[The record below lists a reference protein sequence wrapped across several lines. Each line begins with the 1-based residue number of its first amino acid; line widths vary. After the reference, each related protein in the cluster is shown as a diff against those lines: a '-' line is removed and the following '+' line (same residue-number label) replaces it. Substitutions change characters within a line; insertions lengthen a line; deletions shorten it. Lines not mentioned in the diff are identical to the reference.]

1 MVFKSRRSPQEQRS
15 EEAFLSRADELPN
28 TAREALAPT
37 APEQPS
43 SPERSGASSTPALA
57 SGDAMRGLDPAAR
70 PSVAFN
76 LRLNEYQVELLRRS
90 AARHRR
96 SMQQQ
101 VLSILVAALEAETK
115 IES

>member
-1 MVFKSRRSPQEQRS
+1 MPFKSRRSSQEDRS

-28 TAREALAPT
+28 TERDAP
-37 APEQPS
+37 APS
-43 SPERSGASSTPALA
+43 LERIGASSTPAAPTLGNVA
-57 SGDAMRGLDPAAR
+57 SGIDPDAR

-101 VLSILVAALEAETK
+101 VLSILVSALESEAK
-115 IES
+115 